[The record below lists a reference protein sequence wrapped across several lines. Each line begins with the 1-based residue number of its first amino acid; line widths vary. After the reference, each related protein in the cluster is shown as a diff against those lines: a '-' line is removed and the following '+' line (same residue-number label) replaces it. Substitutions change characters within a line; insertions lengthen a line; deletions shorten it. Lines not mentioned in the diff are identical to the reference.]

1 MTKFLSHSARDSENR
16 DNTYD
21 IAESFPVL
29 MMTCVKHL
37 RESLNAH
44 FIEAGQSVTTEQ
56 WLILTFLAHQD
67 GVSQQQ
73 LADRYDRSKVSTMA
87 LLKKLEKN
95 GLVIRRPDP
104 GDGRSNLVYLTR
116 EGRTLQHSLIPLA
129 KENTTRMSKN
139 VSPEDIEQLKSTLK
153 KITKNLKG

>member
-1 MTKFLSHSARDSENR
+1 MPTLLSHSARTPEDTN
-16 DNTYD
+16 NTYD

-37 RESLNAH
+37 RESLNAY

-67 GVSQQQ
+67 GVSQQH
-73 LADRYDRSKVSTMA
+73 LANRYDRSKVSTMA

-95 GLVIRRPDP
+95 GLIIRKPDP
-104 GDGRSNLVYLTR
+104 VDGRSNLVYLTS
-116 EGRTLQHSLIPLA
+116 EGRALQHSLIPLA
-129 KENTTRMSKN
+129 KENITRMSKN
-139 VSPEDIEQLKSTLK
+139 VSPEDIEQLKSILR
-153 KITKNLKG
+153 KITKNLKS